1 MEPEERPALVA
12 SRLLA
17 LVGYAADPP
26 PERPGRHV
34 HHGRILWLVA
44 NVSKSV
50 VVDTVIYRI
59 DDPQAG

>member
-1 MEPEERPALVA
+1 
-12 SRLLA
+12 LLA

-50 VVDTVIYRI
+50 VGDTVIYRI